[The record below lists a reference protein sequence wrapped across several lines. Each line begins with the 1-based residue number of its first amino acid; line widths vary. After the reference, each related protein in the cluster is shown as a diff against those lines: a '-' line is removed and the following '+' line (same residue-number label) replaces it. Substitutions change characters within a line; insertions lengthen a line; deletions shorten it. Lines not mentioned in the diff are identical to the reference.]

1 MHTYIHTYAQKD
13 LVDTFVVVEG
23 NSTFRGDAREPHLP
37 KSLELVKEFV
47 NRTRL
52 VVVDLPAFGD
62 ISRDDCTERSVCN
75 PNNLAAEVS
84 FVLFFWGGGC
94 HVFECVH

>member
-1 MHTYIHTYAQKD
+1 MHACIHIYITTQKD

-23 NSTFRGDAREPHLP
+23 NSTFRGDARELQLP
-37 KSLELVKEFV
+37 KSLELVKDFV

-75 PNNLAAEVS
+75 PNHLAAEVS
-84 FVLFFWGGGC
+84 
-94 HVFECVH
+94 CVV